1 MIAIDKTLVSDNLL
15 EKRFVCDLAACKG
28 ACCVEGDSGAPLE
41 DEETKLIEAAYP
53 IVKPYMTKEG
63 IKAVEKQGTW
73 IVDSDGDK
81 VTPLVGG
88 NKECAFTGFSENG
101 TAYCTI
107 ERAWKDG
114 KLKFRK
120 PVSCH
125 LYPVRISKYK
135 TFDAVNYETW
145 DICKPACA
153 CGDKLDVPVYKFVK
167 DALVVKY
174 GKAWYAQLEEAAKVW
189 EKEKKKK

>member
-1 MIAIDKTLVSDNLL
+1 MIAIDNTLVSDDLL

-41 DEETKLIEAAYP
+41 DSETKKLEDVYP
-53 IVKPYMTKEG
+53 VVKSYMTKEG

-73 IVDSDGDK
+73 VIDSDGDK

-88 NKECAFTGFSENG
+88 DKECAYTGFDEKG
-101 TAYCTI
+101 IAYCTI

-114 KLKFRK
+114 KVKFRK

-125 LYPVRISKYK
+125 LYPVRITKHA
-135 TFDAVNYETW
+135 TFDAVNYESW
-145 DICKPACA
+145 NICKPACA
-153 CGDKLDVPVYKFVK
+153 CGEKLNVPVYVFVK
-167 DALVVKY
+167 DALIVKY
-174 GKAWYAQLEEAAKVW
+174 GKDWYKKLELAAK
-189 EKEKKKK
+189 EKNV

>member
-1 MIAIDKTLVSDNLL
+1 MIEIDNTLISENLL
-15 EKRFVCDLAACKG
+15 DKKFVCDLTACKG

-41 DEETKLIEAAYP
+41 DHETKEMEKAYP
-53 IVKPYMTKEG
+53 IVKPYMTEAG
-63 IKAVEKQGTW
+63 IKAVEEQGTW
-73 IVDSDGDK
+73 VVDSDGDK

-88 NKECAFTGFSENG
+88 DKECAFTGFDNG
-101 TAYCTI
+101 IAYCTI
-107 ERAWKDG
+107 EKAWKDG

-125 LYPVRISKYK
+125 LYPVRITKYK

-153 CGDKLDVPVYKFVK
+153 CGKKLDVPVYKFVK
-167 DALVVKY
+167 DALIVKY
-174 GKAWYAQLEEAAKVW
+174 GKKWYAQLEEAAKLYGAGQG
-189 EKEKKKK
+189 K